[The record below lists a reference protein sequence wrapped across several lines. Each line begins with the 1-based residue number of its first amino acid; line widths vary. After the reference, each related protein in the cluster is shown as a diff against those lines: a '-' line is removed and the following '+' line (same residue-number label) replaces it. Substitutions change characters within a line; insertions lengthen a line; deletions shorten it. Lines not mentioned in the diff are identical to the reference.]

1 VSDKSDERSI
11 GTIISEAHRSVANKA
26 TPEQREESLNQ
37 GMAVIHGGGAMV
49 PSTAPTQAKDIEGTA
64 ENADQMAEC
73 KSAMVEWCRGKV
85 ADMKQQSTELKE
97 AYDLAVKN
105 KWRTVTLK
113 RHSELALKRVDFY
126 QRMLTALE
134 HGYQIVPSFPV
145 TAFAVRTD
153 KKKPLRM
160 WTTQWNKSHEQEA
173 KFMPAG
179 EGEYK
184 NPFPV
189 VNQLEITPVSATQNQ
204 VNQYWASAWKDLE
217 FPISMAKPRIME
229 ATERAMA
236 LKIFDDLAILPGYSP
251 SEGTR
256 PPKGDPIIVARLLD
270 PRPRSFYQNQRFVT
284 FIVAW
289 HLNTREL

>member
-1 VSDKSDERSI
+1 MSD
-11 GTIISEAHRSVANKA
+11 
-26 TPEQREESLNQ
+26 TPET
-37 GMAVIHGGGAMV
+37 GMVTTECKSCAMV
-49 PSTAPTQAKDIEGTA
+49 PMAVPTPAKDIEVTA
-64 ENADQMAEC
+64 ESADEMAQCQTHLVAWC
-73 KSAMVEWCRGKV
+73 KAKV
-85 ADMKQQSTELKE
+85 LDMQQQAHELKE
-97 AYDLAVKN
+97 AYELAVKN

-113 RHSELALKRVDFY
+113 RHAELAAKRVDFY

-173 KFMPAG
+173 KFMTAG

-189 VNQLEITPVSATQNQ
+189 VRQSEVRPASATQNQ
-204 VNQYWASAWKDLE
+204 INEYWASAWKDLE
-217 FPISMAKPRIME
+217 FPLSMSKPTIME

-236 LKIFDDLAILPGYSP
+236 LKIFDDLAILPGYAP

-270 PRPRSFYQNQRFVT
+270 PRPISFYQKNRFVT